1 MEIDMPE
8 RVSFDSNIA
17 FDQGWGIFDCDGSEN
32 GPWQLQKLDESDRLR
47 NDLEAWRLVVDYAN
61 AGSEYHKKALQFLAD
76 HNPIEHRCIIDTISK
91 KAVA

>member
-1 MEIDMPE
+1 MPD
-8 RVSFDSNIA
+8 RANFDNSIA
-17 FDQGWGIFDCDGSEN
+17 FDQGWGIFDCYGSEN

-61 AGSEYHKKALQFLAD
+61 AGSDYHKKALQFLAD
-76 HNPIEHRCIIDTISK
+76 HNPIEHDCIIDTISR